1 MDIISASAAARVVD
15 RHLDEL
21 FKTNDSVKTFL
32 KNHPHRRRFE
42 QALTMQLQSADARKA
57 LKTGP
62 EFIDKTIREIVKFW
76 AGRMIEFHE
85 ASLLSQNELRRQ
97 QDENRK
103 LEIAKDTVRDIA
115 PNIDE
120 DDFDVEEV

>member
-1 MDIISASAAARVVD
+1 MDIISASASARVID

-21 FKTNDSVKTFL
+21 FKTNHTIKTFL
-32 KNHPHRRRFE
+32 KNHPHRRHFE
-42 QALTMQLQSADARKA
+42 QALTMQLQTADARKA

-62 EFIDKTIREIVKFW
+62 EFIDQTIREIVKFW
-76 AGRMIEFHE
+76 AQRMIEFQE

-103 LEIAKDTVRDIA
+103 TEIAKDVVRDIA